1 MRYLAALDYEH
12 LDNGMFLSSFAK
24 SLSQQ
29 EEVRPVIVHGDS
41 DYTERIIQT
50 GVMREEAKVRS
61 IKDLNH
67 RLIALLADE
76 GISAIGINGYQR
88 KFITIEDDKLN
99 IDRNYFDSLPPQPI
113 LLVST
118 LVYNKETGHPKAV
131 PLPDLCAFLKDALQI
146 DELFIFSSSDTD
158 EIMADNDFPTKASR
172 EELDKKFLQEKI
184 PVEFHT
190 FDHPVRLTTAQHF
203 HKIPSLTSTMLLS

>member
-1 MRYLAALDYEH
+1 MRYIAALDYEH

-88 KFITIEDDKLN
+88 EFITIEDDELN
-99 IDRNYFDSLPPQPI
+99 IDGDYFDSLPQQPV
-113 LLVST
+113 LLIST
-118 LVYNKETGHPKAV
+118 LVYNKETGRPKAV
-131 PLPDLCAFLKDALQI
+131 PLPDLCAFLRETLQI

-158 EIMADNDFPTKASR
+158 EIMADNDFPTEASK
-172 EELDKKFLQEKI
+172 EELDKKFLEEKI
-184 PVEFHT
+184 PGEFKH